1 MKKVQKIGL
10 LLIGAGILVI
20 FLGLLLTCAIAV
32 L

>member
-1 MKKVQKIGL
+1 MKKIQKIGL

-20 FLGLLLTCAIAV
+20 FLGLLATCAIAV